1 MSATR
6 EILCEK
12 IGVLEEALA
21 LALESCIDKTDKN
34 IEYLRDEIFSLRKQ
48 LNIVNRTL
56 NEGSSILKG

>member
-12 IGVLEEALA
+12 IGVLEEALEK
-21 LALESCIDKTDKN
+21 ALESCIDESDKN
-34 IEYLRDEIFSLRKQ
+34 IEYLRSEIVSLRKQ
-48 LNIVNRTL
+48 LNIVNRSL

>member
-34 IEYLRDEIFSLRKQ
+34 IEYLRDEIFSR
-48 LNIVNRTL
+48 I
-56 NEGSSILKG
+56 ILDGRDDDL